1 MNYKHTLI
9 YVLTQLLKKET
20 RNFSKAL
27 VLLVFFSGIFN
38 YSFAEPIKYSGSRML
53 IGEQVLI
60 LNDSLNKYTA
70 QEAFNATGYY
80 KSTAQAPNF
89 DISAS
94 TYWIKFSIRND
105 TKYTRLLLEL
115 EYALIDTCNLYKI
128 DGNNVVLLQ
137 AMGAAKRFDNRKY
150 KYPDFVFDIN
160 LDKDSVGAY
169 LLKIKSSEQLL
180 TPLILDNM
188 QFIGEVQSTKDVIYG
203 ILMGILL
210 VMMLYNFFV
219 YLSTKDRSYLY
230 YVLYIL
236 FIGLAQVTIT
246 GYAYK
251 YLFPGSPVWFNFLYI
266 TFPALAGIFALSFMR
281 SFLNTPKSAP
291 RLDKVAL
298 LVMLL
303 YAAAPF
309 IRLAGNDNISSRF
322 IDISGL
328 GAVFTGLST
337 AGYLS
342 FKNYR
347 PAKFFL
353 AAWIIFIVGMILF
366 VMRNLNVLP
375 YNDYTNYTFFIGTA
389 LEVTLLSF
397 ALADKINIF
406 KKEKEESQA
415 EALRQAQ
422 INERMIREQNVL
434 LEQKV
439 NERTVELRAANDDL
453 HQAMTDLKE
462 AESQLV
468 ESEKMASL
476 GQLTAGIAHEI
487 NNPINFVTSNIKPL
501 KRDVDQL
508 IDALN
513 MIEGVGMSNSTTE
526 EKLKQINEYKT
537 DIDFDYLKTEIE
549 HLLSG
554 INEGASRTAE
564 IVKGLRIFSRLD
576 EDDLKKADLNEGLD
590 ATLVLI
596 NNLLGTR
603 IKVIKEYGEIPLV
616 ECYPGKLNQ
625 VFLNIMS
632 NAIHA
637 IAKHHPEDDQG
648 RMTLKTRADDK
659 MVYISIADN
668 GTGMDENTKKKLFE
682 PFFTTKDVGEGTGLG
697 LSIAWNTINKHNGQI
712 KVNTAIG
719 EGTEFVLEIP
729 IMH

>member
-1 MNYKHTLI
+1 M
-9 YVLTQLLKKET
+9 
-20 RNFSKAL
+20 RNSFSKIII
-27 VLLVFFSGIFN
+27 LLVFLTGISS
-38 YSFAEPIKYSGSRML
+38 YSFAQPIIYDGGRIL
-53 IGEQVLI
+53 IGDQVFI
-60 LNDSLNKYTA
+60 LNDSLNRYSLG
-70 QEAFNATGYY
+70 EAVSSQAFY
-80 KSTAQAPNF
+80 KSKDKAPNF
-89 DISAS
+89 DISSS
-94 TYWIKFSIRND
+94 TYWIKFSIQNK
-105 TKYTRLLLEL
+105 TKYNRLFLDL
-115 EYALIDTCNLYKI
+115 EYALVDTCNLYRVE
-128 DGNNVVLLQ
+128 GNDIVLLQ
-137 AMGAAKRFDNRKY
+137 AMGAAQEFNKRKY
-150 KYPDFVFDIN
+150 KDPDFVFDID
-160 LDKDSVGAY
+160 LVKDSVGEY
-169 LLKIKSSEQLL
+169 ILKIKSSEQLL
-180 TPLILDNM
+180 TPLILGNPQSISEDK
-188 QFIGEVQSTKDVIYG
+188 STKDVIYG

-251 YLFPGSPVWFNFLYI
+251 YLFPGSPASFNFLYI
-266 TFPALAGIFALSFMR
+266 TFPALAGVFALSFMR
-281 SFLNTPKSAP
+281 SFLNTAKSAP
-291 RLDKVAL
+291 RLDKVAIF
-298 LVMLL
+298 VMLL
-303 YAAAPF
+303 YATAPF

-328 GAVFTGLST
+328 GAVITGLST

-342 FKNYR
+342 VKNYR

-353 AAWIIFIVGMILF
+353 AAWIIFIIGMILF

-375 YNDYTNYTFFIGTA
+375 YNNYTNYTFFIGTA

-453 HQAMTDLKE
+453 NQAMTDLKE

-501 KRDVDQL
+501 KRDVDIL

-513 MIEGVGMSNSTTE
+513 TIEGVGMSEIATA
-526 EKLKQINEYKT
+526 EKLKQISEYKT
-537 DIDFDYLKTEIE
+537 EIDFDYLKTEID
-549 HLLSG
+549 HLLNG

-576 EDDLKKADLNEGLD
+576 EDDLKKADLNEGLE
-590 ATLVLI
+590 ATMVLV
-596 NNLLGTR
+596 NNLLGTK

-637 IAKHHPEDDQG
+637 IAKHHPEDDLG
-648 RMTLKTRADDK
+648 RMTLKTWADDK
-659 MVYISIADN
+659 MVYISISDN
-668 GTGMDENTKKKLFE
+668 GTGMDEHTKKKLFE

-712 KVNTAIG
+712 KVNSTLG

>member
-1 MNYKHTLI
+1 MLTR
-9 YVLTQLLKKET
+9 VLK
-20 RNFSKAL
+20 RAAYHFFSRAL
-27 VLLVFFSGIFN
+27 VLLIFIGGFTTH
-38 YSFAEPIKYSGSRML
+38 SFAEPVTYQDGRIL
-53 IGEQVLI
+53 IGKKLLI
-60 LNDSLNKYTA
+60 LNDSLNKYTPEQA
-70 QEAFNATGYY
+70 LNAANYY
-80 KSTAQAPNF
+80 NSKDNVPNF
-89 DISAS
+89 DISSS
-94 TYWIKFSIRND
+94 TYWIKYSVVNKSRYSHI
-105 TKYTRLLLEL
+105 LLEL
-115 EYALIDTCNLYKI
+115 EYALVDTCYLYRVV
-128 DGNNVVLLQ
+128 DGKPVLLQ
-137 AMGAAKRFDNRKY
+137 AMGAAQAFNARKY
-150 KYPDFVFDIN
+150 KYPDFVFDVD
-160 LDKDSVGAY
+160 LQQDSTADY

-180 TPLILDNM
+180 TPILLGDM
-188 QFIGEVQSTKDVIYG
+188 QSISETQSTKDVIYG

-210 VMMLYNFFV
+210 VMMLYNCFV
-219 YLSTKDRSYLY
+219 YISTKDRSYLY

-236 FIGLAQVTIT
+236 FIGLTQITIT
-246 GYAYK
+246 GYSFK
-251 YLFPGSPVWFNFLYI
+251 YLFPDSPRWFNYLI
-266 TFPALAGIFALSFMR
+266 ILFPSLAGVSALSFMR
-281 SFLNTPKSAP
+281 VFLSTRTKMP
-291 RLDKVAL
+291 RFDKIAI
-298 LVMLL
+298 LVMVL
-303 YAAAPF
+303 YSVAPI
-309 IRLAGNDNISSRF
+309 IRFAGNDNVSSRF

-328 GAVFTGLST
+328 GAVFTGLSVAT
-337 AGYLS
+337 YLS
-342 FKNYR
+342 IKKYR

-353 AAWIIFIVGMILF
+353 VAWLIFIVGMILF

-375 YNDYTNYTFFIGTA
+375 YNGFTNYTLFIGTA

-439 NERTVELRAANDDL
+439 NERTVELRVANEDL
-453 HQAMTDLKE
+453 QKAMVDLKE
-462 AESQLV
+462 AETQLV

-501 KRDVDQL
+501 KRDVEIL

-513 MIEGVGMSNSTTE
+513 TIEGVGLSEAATQ
-526 EKLKQINEYKT
+526 EKLKQINDYKL
-537 DIDFDYLKTEIE
+537 DIDFDYLKTEID
-549 HLLSG
+549 HLLNG

-590 ATLVLI
+590 ATLVLV
-596 NNLLGTR
+596 NNLLGSR
-603 IKVIKEYGEIPLV
+603 IKVVKEYGEIPLV

-637 IAKHHPEDDQG
+637 IAKHHPEDDLG
-648 RMTLKTRADDK
+648 RMTLKSWADDK
-659 MVYISIADN
+659 NVYISITDN

-712 KVNTAIG
+712 KVNSTLG